1 MKFWKSFFFV
11 SLLKQKFG
19 KKPFNLKQK
28 PMRFKIVFGILIIGL
43 FSCNQSSDKKS
54 ELKDSV
60 IVDFKANL
68 ELFPLLQLP
77 YSVSTPG
84 GDKPISDKYFI
95 TQALLADIPG
105 ESEEMKKIQNE
116 IENNDRLYFA
126 CGKIPGYE
134 NFTPVIYR
142 DFWQSASE
150 FKHSWV
156 LAVFDSQ
163 NKLIA
168 KKELSETSLIFD
180 KTSNK
185 KINTNFILTIDGD
198 HNIISEMSQMNIK
211 DSQKKIQFT
220 IDTEGKITQTQLPA
234 TPKEILSQYFT
245 GDNLKYVL
253 KTIDFLNNIKTPSEI
268 ECIVTKDSRRLN
280 EMFNEMIYKIEPGA
294 DDPEKWKFLEKIV
307 PGLRIQSAAEG
318 SGVEAEYNFY
328 YLYEKSKLTPEKN
341 DDDFFIAYTNG
352 LAETSYKEQNNIYA
366 YSYSTCIDMETCYT
380 MLGSG
385 EYFKYFENID
395 KALKVNTVF
404 DEWLY
409 TLQKDMAYNCDW
421 GYYYGTKAEVLA
433 ELKKITTT
441 FDFKQDIK
449 EELEKSRLKIE
460 SLSDDAFN
468 YKNK

>member
-1 MKFWKSFFFV
+1 MYSKQSIFSITSK
-11 SLLKQKFG
+11 LL
-19 KKPFNLKQK
+19 
-28 PMRFKIVFGILIIGL
+28 
-43 FSCNQSSDKKS
+43 
-54 ELKDSV
+54 
-60 IVDFKANL
+60 
-68 ELFPLLQLP
+68 
-77 YSVSTPG
+77 
-84 GDKPISDKYFI
+84 
-95 TQALLADIPG
+95 
-105 ESEEMKKIQNE
+105 
-116 IENNDRLYFA
+116 
-126 CGKIPGYE
+126 
-134 NFTPVIYR
+134 
-142 DFWQSASE
+142 
-150 FKHSWV
+150 
-156 LAVFDSQ
+156 
-163 NKLIA
+163 
-168 KKELSETSLIFD
+168 
-180 KTSNK
+180 
-185 KINTNFILTIDGD
+185 
-198 HNIISEMSQMNIK
+198 
-211 DSQKKIQFT
+211 
-220 IDTEGKITQTQLPA
+220 
-234 TPKEILSQYFT
+234 PK
-245 GDNLKYVL
+245 
-253 KTIDFLNNIKTPSEI
+253 LNNIKTPSEI